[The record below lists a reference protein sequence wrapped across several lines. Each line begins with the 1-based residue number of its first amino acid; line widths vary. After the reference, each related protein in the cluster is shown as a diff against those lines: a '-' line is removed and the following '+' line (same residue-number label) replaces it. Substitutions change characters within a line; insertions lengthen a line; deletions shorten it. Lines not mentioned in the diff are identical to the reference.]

1 MRSLAAS
8 STILKPTLLKSW
20 LTGLVPSTSHILI
33 SPKLRPMPGIL
44 NLMLVQIMAEQ
55 AELNLALQSSIRDV
69 ITRIEKL
76 SADDVLRTFD

>member
-1 MRSLAAS
+1 
-8 STILKPTLLKSW
+8 
-20 LTGLVPSTSHILI
+20 
-33 SPKLRPMPGIL
+33 MPGIL